1 MFGEPA
7 CTVFV
12 LVLVLKAF
20 VDPDAAPATV
30 SVLPPALA
38 HVPVLVLYSID
49 NALADSPDCGRVL
62 CYLILLPSP
71 VSPTAPTMRWQI
83 LLVVLTLLSPSL
95 SFCAALT
102 MHQQILLYVLT
113 PALFGEHE

>member
-12 LVLVLKAF
+12 LLLVLKAF

-38 HVPVLVLYSID
+38 HVPVLILYSIN

-83 LLVVLTLLSPSL
+83 LLVLLTLLPPSPSC
-95 SFCAALT
+95 SAALT
-102 MHQQILLYVLT
+102 MLQQILLCLFT
-113 PALFGEHE
+113 PALFGQYA